1 MIDEQGLVY
10 ANNAKSELIG
20 TVPNFSRPEIV
31 IPASVQRITGY
42 VNVVKST
49 TSGTTTTTKTNT
61 PAFQNITS
69 LRSVKFA
76 GNNLRQIGASAFKG
90 AANLETVQLPSS
102 VKVIETSAFEN
113 TTNLTSINLDNVQV
127 IGNSAFKGSFASA
140 NSLNSSINIKSAIS
154 IGNNAF
160 ENVAN
165 LQAINFSSSQNLIRI
180 GDNAFKN
187 ATLGKTF
194 DLSQAK
200 NLTRI
205 GNSVFENTT
214 GVDTIKLPSNLKTLG
229 NQVFM
234 NSSVASIDLSKTLV
248 TRIPDKTFMN
258 CANLATVHLNDQV
271 TEFGNQSFTGT
282 SSLSTLKLPSELN
295 SIGNGSHDTSGA
307 FSNIDSNGNP
317 TGTSGITEL
326 DFSNTKLTTIS
337 SRAFDGATKLTKVI
351 LNDKITSIGDFAF
364 RRAPLTT
371 LGPTGTAEGTL
382 KLPSSV
388 TTISGTSAFQ
398 DTKFTSID
406 LSETKIA
413 TINQNNIFQ
422 NVPATSIKFPAT
434 LTTLGGTNNLPNT
447 LTSVDLSTTKLTTIG
462 SNAFENS
469 KATDIKLPATLTS
482 IGNSAFKGSTVTSLA
497 LPEGLTTIGSNA
509 FENTQLTS
517 ITVQGSSAKSPARN
531 NGLAATLPS
540 SVTLV
545 GSYTFKNTKL
555 TGIDL
560 SSTKITS
567 LVREVFA
574 NNSELTTVLVPETLS
589 SLDSGTNGSGEG
601 GQLFARSA
609 KMRTFGT
616 LADVTANDSSRATF
630 KEQAIL
636 PKSINNMKNDAFF
649 NSSFTSIDF
658 SKIQSFV
665 ASGTDLKKKEIPSYF
680 LSGASNLEILVLP
693 N

>member
-42 VNVVKST
+42 VNVVKSG
-49 TSGTTTTTKTNT
+49 STTTKTNT

-90 AANLETVQLPSS
+90 TTNLETVQLPSS

-160 ENVAN
+160 ENVTN

-205 GNSVFENTT
+205 GNSAFENTT
-214 GVDTIKLPSNLKTLG
+214 GVDTIKLPSNLISLG
-229 NQVFM
+229 TASFK
-234 NSSVASIDLSKTLV
+234 NSSIKSIDLSNTQITSV
-248 TRIPDKTFMN
+248 PTNAFHS
-258 CANLATVHLNDQV
+258 CANLEAV
-271 TEFGNQSFTGT
+271 TLGDKITTLGANSF
-282 SSLSTLKLPSELN
+282 SSTPKLSTVKLPDGLTQIN
-295 SIGNGSHDTSGA
+295 TA
-307 FSNIDSNGNP
+307 FNDSVTVSNNLQSTNL
-317 TGTSGITEL
+317 SGITEL
-326 DFSNTKLTTIS
+326 DLSNTQVTTIPVNAFAGANKLTKLT
-337 SRAFDGATKLTKVI
+337 
-351 LNDKITSIGDFAF
+351 LNNKITTINQSAF
-364 RRAPLTT
+364 QQATALTT

-382 KLPSSV
+382 KLPASV

-406 LSETKIA
+406 LSETKIT

-434 LTTLGGTNNLPNT
+434 LTTLGGTNNLPAT

-462 SNAFENS
+462 NSTFENS
-469 KATDIKLPATLTS
+469 KATDIKLPTTLTS

-497 LPEGLTTIGSNA
+497 LPEGLTTIGNNA

-517 ITVQGSSAKSPARN
+517 ITVQGSSAKSPART

-540 SVTLV
+540 SVTAIGQQAFV
-545 GSYTFKNTKL
+545 NTKL
-555 TGIDL
+555 TGVDL
-560 SSTKITS
+560 SSTKITALKS
-567 LVREVFA
+567 KAFY
-574 NNSELTTVLVPETLS
+574 NNSELTTVLIPETLTTI
-589 SLDSGTNGSGEG
+589 DGDTNNS
-601 GQLFARSA
+601 GQLFSGSM
-609 KMRTFGT
+609 KMATFGT
-616 LADVTANDSSRATF
+616 LADVTTSDSTRATF

-636 PKSINNMKNDAFF
+636 PKTIVNMEHDTFYR
-649 NSSFTSIDF
+649 SGFTTIDL
-658 SKIQSFV
+658 SKIQSFKNT
-665 ASGTDLKKKEIPSYF
+665 GTDIEKKQIPNWSF
-680 LSGASNLEILVLP
+680 AVASNLETLVLP